1 MSSEAV
7 LEVWDGQVVNT
18 VAFSIHLSPVH
29 SSYPKHVGFGGCGY
43 SVLESMVTRNQ
54 TFNSCDMLAQCFY
67 TLSCTGLL
75 VQLMDHSAIAVFKPH
90 GPDRMTSPE
99 GREWKCLLK
108 TRLGAVWSGVW
119 TGARLAL
126 CWNMSLISCTIKQ
139 HRHKNMCLQLMY
151 STGEHTHT
159 HTHTHTYRSTRAYI

>member
-1 MSSEAV
+1 M
-7 LEVWDGQVVNT
+7 VNT

-54 TFNSCDMLAQCFY
+54 TFNSCDMLAQRFY

-75 VQLMDHSAIAVFKPH
+75 VQLMDHSAVAVFKPH

-108 TRLGAVWSGVW
+108 TISAQSGPVF
-119 TGARLAL
+119 GLARVSP
-126 CWNMSLISCTIKQ
+126 CVET
-139 HRHKNMCLQLMY
+139 CLSSAAQ
-151 STGEHTHT
+151 SSNTD
-159 HTHTHTYRSTRAYI
+159 TRTCACS